1 MDLDKATKHKAF
13 SLTKEANGL
22 QFELIMEVLPSN
34 NLKIVKAISF
44 KLYICV
50 TSFSHK
56 KWLRISTKIKHLV
69 SGGQVLSI
77 FLTQELSY

>member
-1 MDLDKATKHKAF
+1 MDLAKATEHIAF

-44 KLYICV
+44 KIYVYV
-50 TSFSHK
+50 TSSSHR
-56 KWLRISTKIKHLV
+56 KWLRISTKIKRLV